1 LWNSLFAATEER
13 ERREKREGRNS
24 SEKALALC
32 RKGHTPTH
40 TYTEFKK
47 QNNGCFK
54 KMKQAERS
62 RLLRRGGERDTHVLE
77 RLEREKMWV
86 CLT

>member
-1 LWNSLFAATEER
+1 MGSCLVTGFVELSLCC
-13 ERREKREGRNS
+13 ERREGEKREGRNS

-47 QNNGCFK
+47 
-54 KMKQAERS
+54 
-62 RLLRRGGERDTHVLE
+62 
-77 RLEREKMWV
+77 
-86 CLT
+86 

>member
-24 SEKALALC
+24 SEKTLALC

-47 QNNGCFK
+47 QNNGC
-54 KMKQAERS
+54 
-62 RLLRRGGERDTHVLE
+62 LRR
-77 RLEREKMWV
+77 
-86 CLT
+86 